1 MNERTKDFI
10 PAAGTDWLLPLY
22 DPVDHLLR
30 GGRGKECL
38 LEQARIP
45 AGARVLDVGCG
56 TGTLAILTKR
66 QHPDAMVVGV
76 DPDPKALALAQ
87 GKATRRGVDVTFD
100 QGYCQ
105 ELPYP
110 DAKFDVVLSSMMLH
124 HLPRDVKRAMFGEV
138 RRVLVPSGH
147 FHAMDFGPPRGPFSR
162 LVARLMRGHA
172 NIADNLDGR
181 LPLLMREAGL
191 CSVAETG
198 SVTRLIGSLAY
209 YKAAAA

>member
-10 PAAGTDWLLPLY
+10 PAAGDRTGCFPY

-30 GGRGKECL
+30 GGRAKEGL
-38 LEQARIP
+38 LRQARIP

-76 DPDPKALALAQ
+76 DPDPKALALALR
-87 GKATRRGVDVTFD
+87 KAVRRGVDVTFD

-105 ELPYP
+105 KLPYP
-110 DAKFDVVLSSMMLH
+110 DESFDVVLSSMMLH

-138 RRVLVPSGH
+138 RRVLAPSGH

-172 NIADNLDGR
+172 NIVDNLEGR
-181 LPLLMREAGL
+181 LPQLMREAGL
-191 CSVAETG
+191 CSVDETD

-209 YKAAAA
+209 YRAAAA

>member
-1 MNERTKDFI
+1 MSERSKDFV
-10 PAAGTDWLLPLY
+10 PAAGTDWLLPFY

-30 GGRGKECL
+30 GGRAKEGL
-38 LEQARIP
+38 LRQARIP

-66 QHPDAMVVGV
+66 QHPGAMVVGV
-76 DPDPKALALAQ
+76 DPDPKALAVAQ
-87 GKATRRGVDVTFD
+87 RKAARRGVEVTFD

-105 ELPYP
+105 GLPYP
-110 DAKFDVVLSSMMLH
+110 DGHFDVVLSSMMLH
-124 HLPRDVKRAMFGEV
+124 HLSRDVKRAMFREV
-138 RRVLVPSGH
+138 SRVLAPSGH

-172 NIADNLDGR
+172 SIADNLEGH
-181 LPLLMREAGL
+181 LPQLMREAGL
-191 CSVAETG
+191 CSVDETG

>member
-1 MNERTKDFI
+1 MSERTKDFI

-30 GGRGKECL
+30 GGRAKECL
-38 LEQARIP
+38 LRQARIP

-87 GKATRRGVDVTFD
+87 HKAARRGVEVTFD
-100 QGYCQ
+100 RGYCQ

-110 DAKFDVVLSSMMLH
+110 DENFDVVLSSMMLH

-138 RRVLVPSGH
+138 RRVLAPSGH

-162 LVARLMRGHA
+162 LVARFMRGHA
-172 NIADNLDGR
+172 SIADNLEGR
-181 LPLLMREAGL
+181 LPRLMREAGL
-191 CSVAETG
+191 CSVDETG

>member
-1 MNERTKDFI
+1 MSERTQDFI

-30 GGRGKECL
+30 GGRAKECL
-38 LEQARIP
+38 LRQAAIP

-87 GKATRRGVDVTFD
+87 RKAARRGVEVTFD

-110 DAKFDVVLSSMMLH
+110 DENFDVVLSSMMLH
-124 HLPRDVKRAMFGEV
+124 HLPRDVKRAMFGEGAACSHRADASTPWTSA
-138 RRVLVPSGH
+138 RR
-147 FHAMDFGPPRGPFSR
+147 A
-162 LVARLMRGHA
+162 ARSPGWSHVSCA
-172 NIADNLDGR
+172 A
-181 LPLLMREAGL
+181 
-191 CSVAETG
+191 
-198 SVTRLIGSLAY
+198 TRASPTTWKDAFRC
-209 YKAAAA
+209 